1 MQRGERQKEKQ
12 NFCERCGCRFTSTF
26 IIWSPSPPPG
36 MLGSLNLNY
45 FKICV
50 ILLHIFPHTLNDT
63 SSERRNIT
71 TFLLKLNL
79 LKVHVFEIMCKLLFW
94 LCSLTLWLLSACAH
108 YILAFTFSSA
118 NVTCGHYIY
127 TVSLALQFFSL
138 ALAQFSDDPWCW
150 PQRDSFTLQNISNHM
165 QKTTSNCQNIV
176 DLDTF
181 VPCSV
186 LCIFFLFLALSCV
199 VWTFSLA
206 SSLGKCALFA
216 KQEIALC
223 LLKWASEEHSV

>member
-36 MLGSLNLNY
+36 MLGCLNLNY

-127 TVSLALQFFSL
+127 IQSALLYSFSYL
-138 ALAQFSDDPWCW
+138 LWRSSQMIP
-150 PQRDSFTLQNISNHM
+150 
-165 QKTTSNCQNIV
+165 
-176 DLDTF
+176 DT
-181 VPCSV
+181 
-186 LCIFFLFLALSCV
+186 
-199 VWTFSLA
+199 
-206 SSLGKCALFA
+206 G
-216 KQEIALC
+216 
-223 LLKWASEEHSV
+223 HSVIVLLCKI

>member
-1 MQRGERQKEKQ
+1 MQTSVLTL
-12 NFCERCGCRFTSTF
+12 FTNS
-26 IIWSPSPPPG
+26 
-36 MLGSLNLNY
+36 
-45 FKICV
+45 
-50 ILLHIFPHTLNDT
+50 
-63 SSERRNIT
+63 IT
-71 TFLLKLNL
+71 TFCLCTLHFGIYFFL
-79 LKVHVFEIMCKLLFW
+79 CK
-94 LCSLTLWLLSACAH
+94 CHLWPL
-108 YILAFTFSSA
+108 
-118 NVTCGHYIY
+118 YIY
-127 TVSLALQFFSL
+127 TVSLALQFFLL
-138 ALAQFSDDPWCW
+138 ALAQFSDDPWYW

-216 KQEIALC
+216 KQEITLC